1 MHYARQ
7 CVFGA
12 GQRLLT
18 AIIDDNRRVTTR
30 SLMAVF
36 STLISLSL
44 RDQETFEQFE
54 RRIGLL
60 IQRLR
65 NWRPPIYLPE
75 QLLLFCALRG
85 LPAVPYGPVRHII
98 LASPGINYFAGM
110 AMLRDVANTG
120 GELITTTLGS
130 GTPNSKSAASVL
142 CAQECHDDAP
152 RGRRRSN
159 RRGQPGRDSPKKV
172 PLYKTEGPCKHHGP
186 DSKHATSE
194 CRDPTLSRRKKREN
208 GQ

>member
-1 MHYARQ
+1 MVCNKQLQNDQLEFRQAETFIFTSIVETLRVGKTMHYARQ

-65 NWRPPIYLPE
+65 NWCPPIYLPE

-85 LPAVPYGPVRHII
+85 LPAVPHGPVRHVI

-110 AMLRDVANTG
+110 AMVRDVANTG

-142 CAQECHDDAP
+142 CAQECHDDAIIV
-152 RGRRRSN
+152 
-159 RRGQPGRDSPKKV
+159 DI
-172 PLYKTEGPCKHHGP
+172 L
-186 DSKHATSE
+186 
-194 CRDPTLSRRKKREN
+194 
-208 GQ
+208 